1 MRLQHLVLI
10 LCALVAGPLHADEI
24 QVAVAANFSAPM
36 QAIARDF
43 EADTGHRLR
52 LSFGATGK
60 FYAQIT
66 HGAPFDVL
74 LAADDETPARL
85 VREGLARNGS
95 QMTYAVGR
103 LALWSPSPDGV
114 DAKGE
119 LLRRGD
125 FAHLA
130 LANPK
135 TAPYGAAA
143 VEVMNALGL
152 LPALQAKFVQGENIA
167 QTYQFVASG
176 NAEIGFIALAQ
187 VWKDGRLTGGSA
199 WIVPANLHQPLRQDA
214 VVLARTTAP
223 AAASALVA
231 YLKGDKARTV
241 IKSYGY
247 EL

>member
-1 MRLQHLVLI
+1 MRLLHFVLI
-10 LCALVAGPLHADEI
+10 LCALITVPLHADEI

-143 VEVMNALGL
+143 VEAMNALGL